1 MRIGSRITM
10 PEQVHVWDLDIAQIS
25 FYKGLEFNL
34 EHIKVCARACRKEG
48 VPYVIHPVG
57 YRITDPEMFNEINSV
72 TALAD
77 EALIL
82 HDERA
87 SDKGRLGG
95 TDGKQFKKALDALT
109 SRLHVSFE
117 NATHTKDIV
126 WFWQHYADSVTI
138 DLGHVESAGLDSV
151 EFVKKLDQEIVDKT
165 EYIHVHR
172 NGDFRNGLT
181 DHWYLTPDCR
191 ELSALSAFIKRK
203 PDVSVI
209 LEINEIEMIEESL
222 MILRKMRK

>member
-10 PEQVHVWDLDIAQIS
+10 PEQVHTWDLDIAQIS
-25 FYKGLEFNL
+25 FYKGFRFNL
-34 EHIKVCARACRKEG
+34 EHIKVCALACRKKV

-57 YRITDPEMFNEINSV
+57 YRITDTEMFNEINSV
-72 TALAD
+72 TAWVD

-87 SDKGRLGG
+87 SDKGRLEG
-95 TDGKQFKKALDALT
+95 TDGQQFRKALDALP

-117 NATHTKDIV
+117 NATHTKDII

-138 DLGHVESAGLDSV
+138 DLGHVESSGLDSI
-151 EFVKKLDQEIVDKT
+151 EFVKNLDKEIVDKT
-165 EYIHVHR
+165 EYIHMHR
-172 NGDFRNGLT
+172 NGHFRNGLT
-181 DHWYLTPDCR
+181 DHWYLTPNCR
-191 ELSALSAFIKRK
+191 ELEALKTFIQRK
-203 PDVSVI
+203 SDVSVI

-222 MILRKMRK
+222 TLLRNMIM